1 MLSWFLFQCARYE
14 IFSKNSPLG
23 SICRMIFMLAH
34 GFAAKPDTL
43 QANIIARVRE
53 AGGETACKIPVT
65 REMTPNFY
73 VHATLFATLAWLPY
87 AYCRRH
93 FWQQHLGRFRCGVIG
108 FLCDVPFEIRKKPTN
123 ANCPLPLC
131 ALMDKNHNLCL
142 QWEWQFPRRREPV
155 RGIRLIAL

>member
-1 MLSWFLFQCARYE
+1 
-14 IFSKNSPLG
+14 
-23 SICRMIFMLAH
+23 MIFMLAH